1 MKKTLG
7 ITSISFSK
15 DKKALNQL
23 KKIFKG
29 KIIIND
35 KKRRFKNS
43 ELANFMQKCDYAII
57 GLDNVN
63 QNLLSNCRKLKVI
76 SKYGVGLDNIDF
88 NACKKY
94 GIKVVY
100 PKGINKRSVS
110 EEVLGSMLSL
120 MRNLYVSSNNLKNS
134 EWLVNGGEELTKK
147 TVGIIGV
154 GNVGKDLID
163 LLKPFRC
170 RILVND
176 IINQSRFYKSKGLIK
191 SSKREIF
198 TKSDIITIHTPL
210 TPKTKNLIDKNCFNI
225 MKKTAFIINTAR
237 GGIVNQ
243 SDLKYA
249 LIKKKIA
256 GAAIDVYEQEPPK
269 DIKLLK
275 LPNLMC
281 MPHIGGNSKE
291 AVSAMGLAA
300 INNLIKII
308 K

>member
-1 MKKTLG
+1 MQKILG

-15 DKKALNQL
+15 DRETILKL

-29 KIIIND
+29 KIIVNT
-35 KKRRFKNS
+35 KKRRFKKN
-43 ELANFMQKCDYAII
+43 ELLNFMQKCDYAII
-57 GLDNVN
+57 GLDNIDK
-63 QNLLSNCRKLKVI
+63 NLLANCTKLKVI

-94 GIKVVY
+94 GVKVVY

-120 MRNLYVSSNNLKNS
+120 IRNLYVSSNNLKNS
-134 EWLVNGGEELTKK
+134 KWLVNGGQELTKK

-154 GNVGKDLID
+154 GNVGKDLIN
-163 LLKPFRC
+163 LLKPFNC

-176 IINQSRFYKSKGLIK
+176 IVNQSRFYKSKGLIK

-198 TKSDIITIHTPL
+198 SKSDIVTVHTPL
-210 TPKTKNLIDKNCFNI
+210 TSKTKNFINKNSFNI

-269 DIKLLK
+269 DMKLLK

-281 MPHIGGNSKE
+281 MPHIGGNSTE

-300 INNLIKII
+300 INNLIKVI